1 MIDLGSMTDKFSQTG
16 QKVVRRAIEASK
28 SRDHNF
34 LSMLHVLTAL
44 GEVESALF
52 AGAMQAVGVDPDS
65 ITRLLEEELT
75 KSPIHVGKK
84 TAIPEMTRDLFN
96 RALRRARARGRL
108 QIESYDLLATLFTD
122 QNGAPAEILRRLGVD
137 PALAADT
144 IGQIVRVREE
154 QAESIRSQKRLRIW
168 QIFKISDLTAE
179 SLNSLAEIYEKG
191 VTPDLWDNMD
201 VRLTTQERRQVKTVV
216 SSLLNQ
222 SVVLMNEATVWSR
235 AIYPL
240 LMLAEQGGL
249 CAWAQLPLKAQYKR
263 FTLEGIADGVIGYN
277 LFGISKSF
285 RLIVVEAKRRAEA
298 QDPQLQ
304 LYGAMLAAARLNWEQ
319 DGRVEQEIFGCY
331 TVADNWTFMHGL
343 VSDIEA
349 DRPKLTVASSRE
361 YAEKIEA
368 ESILRILKFITGR
381 YSQDLAESP

>member
-1 MIDLGSMTDKFSQTG
+1 MIDLGSMTDKFSETG
-16 QKVVRRAIEASK
+16 QKVVRRAIEVG
-28 SRDHNF
+28 RDHNF
-34 LSMLHVLTAL
+34 LSMLHVFTAL
-44 GEVESALF
+44 GEVERDF
-52 AGAMQAVGVDPDS
+52 FVEAMQAVGVDPDS
-65 ITRLLEEELT
+65 ITSQFEEERI
-75 KSPIHVGKK
+75 KSPIHVGKMM
-84 TAIPEMTRDLFN
+84 AIPGMTRDLFN
-96 RALRRARARGRL
+96 RALRRARSRGRN
-108 QIESYDLLATLFTD
+108 QIESYDLFATLFTD
-122 QNGAPAEILRRLGVD
+122 QNGAPAELLRRLGVD

-368 ESILRILKFITGR
+368 ETILRILKFITGK